1 MKIEIRILEAR
12 DLKVTD
18 NFEGTTDPYIKININ
33 GQMHKTTVCYRTCD
47 PKYNQSFIF
56 DIIPG
61 QQITFEAFSSD
72 EVGRDEPLGSVQHS
86 LSYFY
91 PGQVSDLWLPLS
103 KKGEIHVQ
111 ILSPGGLPNALGSK
125 SMKLPSLLVQGDVLN
140 TSTAI
145 SNQPSLNYQFFGY
158 TPFYNDLL

>member
-1 MKIEIRILEAR
+1 MLDKCVGIFAEEL
-12 DLKVTD
+12 LK
-18 NFEGTTDPYIKININ
+18 
-33 GQMHKTTVCYRTCD
+33 MHKTTVCYRTCD

-91 PGQVSDLWLPLS
+91 PRRQLIPICNQDSESLFGVLWKYVVFKFILILSNIFPQGFRELWLLQTQITT
-103 KKGEIHVQ
+103 GFMVQ
-111 ILSPGGLPNALGSK
+111 KAS
-125 SMKLPSLLVQGDVLN
+125 
-140 TSTAI
+140 
-145 SNQPSLNYQFFGY
+145 
-158 TPFYNDLL
+158 